1 MNRGRAGRLINRV
14 ARPMRRAASR
24 AHPVVLAERL
34 ELDSRADLRI
44 REITAVVKRVLPRG
58 AVRNTLHGVPLGH
71 PAHAP
76 LTDLPIG
83 AYSSAVLL
91 DFLPGTQRASKALIF
106 AGLAASAP
114 TAVTGWADWSAL
126 HREQQRVGLAHA
138 ATQGAASVLFGASL
152 LARVRGRTA
161 TGKILSLAGLGT
173 LAAGA
178 YLGGHLAFRMA
189 AGANHAPSAAHLVPL
204 GWHDLCALDELPDGW
219 PVHRALGYID
229 LFVLRQGDRVHVLAD
244 ACAHLAGPL
253 HQGRITAVDGQTC
266 VMCPWHGSVFRV
278 TDGSV
283 VDGPATARQTAFDTR
298 VEEDG
303 RVQVRP
309 I

>member
-1 MNRGRAGRLINRV
+1 
-14 ARPMRRAASR
+14 MRRAAAR
-24 AHPVVLAERL
+24 AHPVGLAERL
-34 ELDSRADLRI
+34 ELDSRADARI
-44 REITAVVKRVLPRG
+44 RDISAVIKRVLPRG
-58 AVRNTLHGVPLGH
+58 TVRNTLYGVPLGH

-83 AYSSAVLL
+83 AFGSAVLL
-91 DFLPGTQRASKALIF
+91 DFLPGTQRASKTLIF
-106 AGLAASAP
+106 AGLVASAP

-138 ATQGAASVLFGASL
+138 AAQGAASLMFGASL

-161 TGKILSLAGLGT
+161 TGKFLGLAGLGT

-219 PVHRALGYID
+219 PVHRTLGYID
-229 LFVLRQGDRVHVLAD
+229 LFVLRQGETVHVLAD

-253 HQGRITAVDGQTC
+253 HQGRVVAVEGQTC
-266 VMCPWHGSVFRV
+266 VMCPWHGSTFRV
-278 TDGSV
+278 TDGAV